1 MALKSTKRKAT
12 SAKSRTLQPRDF
24 FFAGLG
30 AVSLGRKQATRL
42 GNQARAKA
50 APVKRKALALVKDAR
65 AQIEA
70 GIRPA
75 LIRLGVK
82 KAPAKRVSRRAA

>member
-1 MALKSTKRKAT
+1 MARKTSKRQAS
-12 SAKSRTLQPRDF
+12 SARSRPFQPQDLL
-24 FFAGLG
+24 FAGLG

-42 GNQARAKA
+42 GNEARAKA
-50 APVKRKALALVKDAR
+50 APVKRKALALVKDAK

-70 GIRPA
+70 SLRPA

-82 KAPAKRVSRRAA
+82 KAPAKRASRRAA